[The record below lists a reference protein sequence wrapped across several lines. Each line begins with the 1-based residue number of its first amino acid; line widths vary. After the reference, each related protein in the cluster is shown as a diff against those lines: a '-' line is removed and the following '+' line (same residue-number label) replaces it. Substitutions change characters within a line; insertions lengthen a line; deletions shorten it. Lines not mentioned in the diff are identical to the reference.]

1 MIQEVVDLKQ
11 SLTDVKKSLNDEG
24 LRMKTLLDS

>member
-11 SLTDVKKSLNDEG
+11 SLTDVKKSLNEARTMNED
-24 LRMKTLLDS
+24 LAR